1 MPSDSKQPPGNPYA
15 SAAGAYSQNARKTT
29 TDPREIEARALLK
42 AVQKMQ
48 DIQSRW
54 DSYTLEELDDAL
66 RHNRQI
72 WLMFVDNATTD
83 QDNARSNSLRSNIAN
98 LGAYVFKR
106 TLDIMAEPK
115 KEKLDVLIDI
125 NREIAAGL
133 MSSPKPAEPEGE
145 PSPPQPL
152 SGDREA

>member
-1 MPSDSKQPPGNPYA
+1 MPNDSKQPPGNPYA
-15 SAAGAYSQNARKTT
+15 NAAGVYSQNARKTT

-54 DSYTLEELDDAL
+54 DSYKLEELDDAL

-72 WLMFVDNATTD
+72 WLMFVDNATSD
-83 QDNARSNSLRSNIAN
+83 QDNSRTNSLRSNIVN
-98 LGAYVFKR
+98 LGTYVFKR

-133 MSSPKPAEPEGE
+133 MSAPKPEGTE
-145 PSPPQPL
+145 KAP
-152 SGDREA
+152 